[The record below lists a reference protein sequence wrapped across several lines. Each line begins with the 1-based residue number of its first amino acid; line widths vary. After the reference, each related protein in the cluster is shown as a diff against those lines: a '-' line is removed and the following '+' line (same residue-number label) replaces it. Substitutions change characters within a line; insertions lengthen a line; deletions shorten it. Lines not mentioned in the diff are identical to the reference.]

1 MKRNFTNENFE
12 EFLRQSAGNLQ
23 MRPSA
28 KVWQGISEHFNRRRR
43 TGIVIAV
50 SLLVTTAL
58 SYYFVSDSHPLQS
71 STEQVAKT
79 QFAKQPVVEQS
90 TSHHLAVSSS
100 TNNKTKPVKKISKT
114 NLIAASSQHTTLH
127 SLASASD
134 ASVVSENNFMPTV
147 VDSNDENP
155 LIQNAASVS
164 ETEPTNPLTIESVFN
179 SYEPAHK
186 SKLGFQFYFA
196 PTINFRRVNDNMI
209 EKIVMEKPNFGFE
222 AGFAAKYPV
231 AKNLKFKAGLQFN
244 INSYSVKTFDTYT
257 QTATIRVNDQ
267 NGTAYNSLT
276 NYNNFSGYQSKWLQN
291 YYFQVSAPVGIELK
305 LKGDNTTQFGI
316 ASTLQPTYLLGNK
329 AYLISTDYK
338 NYAMFPNLIRHWNIS
353 TSLETY
359 VGYSTGHLKWQVGP
373 QVRYQLLSS
382 YVKKY
387 SVKENLFGFGLK
399 VGVSLNNR

>member
-12 EFLRQSAGNLQ
+12 EFLRQSAENLQ

-28 KVWQGISEHFNRRRR
+28 KVWQSISEHFNRRRQ
-43 TGIVIAV
+43 TGILIAV
-50 SLLVTTAL
+50 SLLITTAL
-58 SYYFVSDSHPLQS
+58 SYYFVSDSNSNSLQS
-71 STEQVAKT
+71 TNQVAKT
-79 QFAKQPVVEQS
+79 QLSKKPIVEQIS
-90 TSHHLAVSSS
+90 SNHLAVSSS
-100 TNNKTKPVKKISKT
+100 LKKAKVVKKLSKT
-114 NLIAASSQHTTLH
+114 NLIGTSQHTTLH
-127 SLASASD
+127 SSVNEAGASN
-134 ASVVSENNFMPTV
+134 VSENNFIPTV
-147 VDSNDENP
+147 IDSYDENP

-164 ETEPTNPLTIESVFN
+164 ETELTTPLTIESVFN

-186 SKLGFQFYFA
+186 SKLGLQFYFA
-196 PTINFRRVNDNMI
+196 PTISFRRVNDNMI

-231 AKNLKFKAGLQFN
+231 AKNLKLKGGLQFN

-291 YYFQVSAPVGIELK
+291 FYFQVSAPVGIELK
-305 LKGDNTTQFGI
+305 LKGDKTTQFGI

-338 NYAMFPNLIRHWNIS
+338 NYAMFPNLIRHWNLS

-387 SVKENLFGFGLK
+387 PVKENLFGFGLK